1 MGHTIAW
8 VLFGFGVWGLAILLH
23 ALQRRFAPDMNRSDS
38 HTHTRR
44 GKKSSM
50 WDLGLG
56 LGDDGE
62 DIDEENERLIAEV
75 KELRQRVEVL
85 EAIVTDKK
93 FQFDQELNRDQ
104 N

>member
-1 MGHTIAW
+1 MLQTIGW

-23 ALQRRFAPDMNRSDS
+23 ALQRRFAPNMNQSDGQ
-38 HTHTRR
+38 THSRR
-44 GKKSSM
+44 TKKSSM

-56 LGDDGE
+56 MGDEYDE
-62 DIDEENERLIAEV
+62 DDEETERLVNEI

-104 N
+104 S